1 MEYKKI
7 TMISLSILKNC
18 LFFDV
23 ETAGWCPDLECLRE
37 ENPRLAKLWERRV
50 KYYRS
55 YPEFQNSTSDEI
67 YLQKAGLE
75 PEYSRIVCI
84 SFGTINEDG
93 TTRFISF
100 YGEDEIDIL
109 TKAKKVLSNS
119 ITKGMKLAGHNIKGF
134 DVPCVGKRMIYNGI
148 ELPSNL
154 KVWDKKPWEIPFLD
168 TSEIFAFGSWSQQKY
183 LSLDLLSCSMGVESP
198 KEDIDGSQVHSTFWV
213 EKDFERIKVYCEKD
227 VETVI
232 QVLLTA
238 SKL

>member
-1 MEYKKI
+1 
-7 TMISLSILKNC
+7 
-18 LFFDV
+18 
-23 ETAGWCPDLECLRE
+23 
-37 ENPRLAKLWERRV
+37 
-50 KYYRS
+50 
-55 YPEFQNSTSDEI
+55 
-67 YLQKAGLE
+67 
-75 PEYSRIVCI
+75 
-84 SFGTINEDG
+84 
-93 TTRFISF
+93 
-100 YGEDEIDIL
+100 
-109 TKAKKVLSNS
+109 
-119 ITKGMKLAGHNIKGF
+119 
-134 DVPCVGKRMIYNGI
+134 VGKRMIYNGI
-148 ELPSNL
+148 ELPGNL